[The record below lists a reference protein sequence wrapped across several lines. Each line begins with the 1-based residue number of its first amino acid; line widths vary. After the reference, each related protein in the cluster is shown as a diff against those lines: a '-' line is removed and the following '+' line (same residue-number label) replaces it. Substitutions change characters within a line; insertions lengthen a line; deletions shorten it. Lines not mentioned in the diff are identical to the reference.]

1 MRNRYQSKAG
11 KSRKFEVVGG
21 PCGSAQGKRE
31 LALRLPLPLVEVW
44 EELQAEVE
52 RLAGEA
58 GRKILHGILEDE
70 VTRRLGP
77 PHRPDPAAGAVRW
90 GRQPGYVVFGGQ
102 KIPLRRPRVRTR
114 SGEEVELQS
123 YGKLQQDGRMQRAVA
138 EGLVCGLSTR
148 KYRRA
153 VQSVLDG
160 YGIRKSSVSRHFV
173 RATANQLRELCERRL
188 ERLNL
193 VALLIDGIAFAG
205 QTLIVALG
213 VEENGSKHV
222 LGLWQGATENA
233 TVCTALLAD
242 IVARGLDPERRYL
255 FVLDGAKALRAAVDK
270 VFGNRAEV
278 QRCQLHKRRN
288 VKDHLP
294 EGCRADYD
302 RQLRNAYA
310 MTRYADAK
318 AALEKIFR
326 QLERINPSAARSLEE
341 GMEETLTLHRLG
353 VGTLLRRS
361 LATTNIIES
370 CLSTVR
376 HVARNVKRWQG
387 GDHLARWTAAGLL
400 EAEKKFRKVKGYRE
414 LKELAAKLNPPAG
427 TGSSHSTPQ
436 QQVA

>member
-1 MRNRYQSKAG
+1 MRNTYQSKAR

-21 PCGSAQGKRE
+21 QE
-31 LALRLPLPLVEVW
+31 LAVRLPLPLVEVW
-44 EELQAEVE
+44 EELQARVE
-52 RLAGEA
+52 QLAGEA
-58 GRKILHGILEDE
+58 GLKILQGILEDE
-70 VTRRLGP
+70 GTQRVGP
-77 PHRPDPAAGAVRW
+77 PHRPDAASGNLRW

-102 KIPLRRPRVRTR
+102 KIPLPRPRVRTR
-114 SGEEVELQS
+114 TGEEVELEN
-123 YGKLQQDGRMQRAVA
+123 YRRLQQDGRMQRAVA
-138 EGLVCGLSTR
+138 ERVVCGLSTR

-153 VQSVLDG
+153 VESVLDG

-173 RATANQLRELCERRL
+173 RATANQLRALCERRL
-188 ERLNL
+188 EELPL
-193 VALLIDGIAFAG
+193 VALLIDGIELAG
-205 QTLIVALG
+205 QTLIIALG
-213 VEENGSKHV
+213 VEDNGSKHV

-233 TVCTALLAD
+233 TVCKALLED
-242 IVARGLDPERRYL
+242 LVERGLNQERRYL
-255 FVLDGAKALRAAVDK
+255 LVIDGSKALRAAVDK
-270 VFGNRAEV
+270 VFGARAEV

-294 EGCRADYD
+294 EHCRADYD

-310 MTRYADAK
+310 MTRYEDAK
-318 AALEKIFR
+318 AALEKLFR

-353 VGTLLRRS
+353 VSTLLRRS

-387 GDHLARWTAAGLL
+387 GDHIARWTAAGLL
-400 EAEKKFRKVKGYRE
+400 EAENKFRKVKGYRE
-414 LKELAAKLNPPAG
+414 LKELAQKLNP
-427 TGSSHSTPQ
+427 HSTPQ

>member
-1 MRNRYQSKAG
+1 VSNRYQSKAK

-21 PCGSAQGKRE
+21 PE
-31 LALRLPLPLVEVW
+31 LAVWLPLPLAEVW

-58 GRKILHGILEDE
+58 GLKILHGILEEE
-70 VTRRLGP
+70 VRQRVGP
-77 PHRPDPAAGAVRW
+77 RHRPDPDSGAVRW
-90 GRQPGYVVFGGQ
+90 GRQPGYVIFGGQ
-102 KIPLRRPRVRTR
+102 KIPLARPRVRVQA
-114 SGEEVELQS
+114 GEEVELES

-138 EGLVCGLSTR
+138 ERMVCGLSTR

-153 VQSVLDG
+153 VQSALDG

-173 RATANQLRELCERRL
+173 RATAKQLQELCERRL
-188 ERLNL
+188 EPLSL
-193 VALLIDGIAFAG
+193 VALLIDGIEFAG
-205 QTLIVALG
+205 QMLIVALG

-233 TVCTALLAD
+233 TVCTALLED
-242 IVARGLDPERRYL
+242 LVARGLDPERRYL
-255 FVLDGAKALRAAVDK
+255 FVLDGSKALRAAVDK
-270 VFGNRAEV
+270 VFGDRGEV

-288 VKDHLP
+288 LKEHLP
-294 EGCRADYD
+294 ESCRADYE

-310 MTRYADAK
+310 MTNYEDAR
-318 AALEKIFR
+318 AALGKLFR

-341 GMEETLTLHRLG
+341 GMEETLTLHRLD
-353 VGTLLRRS
+353 VGPLLRRS
-361 LATTNIIES
+361 LSSTNLIES

-387 GDHLARWTAAGLL
+387 GDHIARWAAAGLV
-400 EAEKKFRKVKGYRE
+400 EAEKKFRRVKGYRE
-414 LKELAAKLNPPAG
+414 LKELAAKLNP
-427 TGSSHSTPQ
+427 HSTSQ

>member
-1 MRNRYQSKAG
+1 MRNRYQSKAR

-21 PCGSAQGKRE
+21 RE
-31 LALRLPLPLVEVW
+31 LAVRLPLPLVDMW
-44 EELQAEVE
+44 EELQAQVE
-52 RLAGEA
+52 QLAGEA
-58 GRKILHGILEDE
+58 GLKILHGILEEE
-70 VTRRLGP
+70 VRQRVGP

-102 KIPLRRPRVRTR
+102 KINLERPRVRTR
-114 SGEEVELQS
+114 SGEEVELDS

-138 EGLVCGLSTR
+138 ERILCGLSTR

-153 VQSVLDG
+153 VQATLDG

-173 RATANQLRELCERRL
+173 CATAQQLEQLCEKKL
-188 ERLNL
+188 GELDL
-193 VALLIDGIAFAG
+193 VVLLIDGIEFAG

-213 VEENGSKHV
+213 VEENGTKHV

-233 TVCTALLAD
+233 TVCKALLED
-242 IVARGLDPERRYL
+242 LVERGLKQGRRYL
-255 FVLDGAKALRAAVDK
+255 FVLDGSKALRAAVEK
-270 VFGNRAEV
+270 VFGERAEV

-302 RQLRNAYA
+302 RQSRNAYA
-310 MTRYADAK
+310 MSNYEDAK

-353 VGTLLRRS
+353 VGPLLRRS

-387 GDHLARWTAAGLL
+387 GDHVARWTAAGLL

-414 LKELAAKLNPPAG
+414 LKELAGKLNP
-427 TGSSHSTPQ
+427 HSTPQ

>member
-1 MRNRYQSKAG
+1 LELSFLKGEPLMRNRYQSQAR
-11 KSRKFEVVGG
+11 KSRKFELVGG
-21 PCGSAQGKRE
+21 RE
-31 LALRLPLPLVEVW
+31 LAVRLPLPLVEVW
-44 EELQAEVE
+44 EELQARVE
-52 RLAGEA
+52 QLAGEA
-58 GRKILHGILEDE
+58 GLKILHGILEEE
-70 VTRRLGP
+70 VTQRVGP
-77 PHRPDPAAGAVRW
+77 PHRPAPAAGAVRW

-102 KIPLRRPRVRTR
+102 KVALERPRVRTR
-114 SGEEVELQS
+114 RGEEVELES

-138 EGLVCGLSTR
+138 ERVVCGLSTR

-173 RATANQLRELCERRL
+173 RATAEQLRELCERRV
-188 ERLNL
+188 ENLNL
-193 VALLIDGIAFAG
+193 VALLIDGIEFAG

-213 VEENGSKHV
+213 VEENGLKHV

-233 TVCTALLAD
+233 TVCKALLED
-242 IVARGLDPERRYL
+242 LVERGLHQERRYL
-255 FVLDGAKALRAAVDK
+255 FVIDGSKALRAAVER
-270 VFGNRAEV
+270 VFGPRAEV
-278 QRCQLHKRRN
+278 QRCQIHKRRN

-310 MTRYADAK
+310 MASYEDAK
-318 AALEKIFR
+318 AALEKLFR

-353 VGTLLRRS
+353 VGPLLRRS

-387 GDHLARWTAAGLL
+387 GDHIARWTAAGLL
-400 EAEKKFRKVKGYRE
+400 EAEKKFRRVKGYRE
-414 LKELAAKLNPPAG
+414 LKELAGKLNP
-427 TGSSHSTPQ
+427 HSTPQ

>member
-1 MRNRYQSKAG
+1 MGNRYQSQAR

-21 PCGSAQGKRE
+21 RE
-31 LALRLPLPLVEVW
+31 LLLQLPLPLVEVW
-44 EELQAEVE
+44 EELQARVE
-52 RLAGEA
+52 QLAGET
-58 GRKILHGILEDE
+58 GLRIMQGILDE
-70 VTRRLGP
+70 EVRQRVGP
-77 PHRPDPAAGAVRW
+77 PHRPAPAAGAVRW

-102 KIPLRRPRVRTR
+102 KVALDRPRVRTR
-114 SGEEVELQS
+114 AGEEVELES

-138 EGLVCGLSTR
+138 ERIICGLSTR

-173 RATANQLRELCERRL
+173 RASAEQLRTLCEKNL
-188 ERLNL
+188 AELDL
-193 VALLIDGIAFAG
+193 VALLIDGIEFRG

-213 VEENGSKHV
+213 VAESGVKHL

-233 TVCTALLAD
+233 TVCKALLED
-242 IVARGLDPERRYL
+242 LVERGLKQQRRYL
-255 FVLDGAKALRAAVDK
+255 FVLDGSKALRAAVDK
-270 VFGNRAEV
+270 VFGARAEV

-302 RQLRNAYA
+302 RQLRNAYT
-310 MTRYADAK
+310 MSGYQDAQ
-318 AALEKIFR
+318 AALERIFR

-341 GMEETLTLHRLG
+341 GMDETLTLHRLG

-361 LATTNIIES
+361 LSTTNIIES

-387 GDHLARWTAAGLL
+387 GDHIARWTAAGLL

-414 LKELAAKLNPPAG
+414 LKELAAKLNP
-427 TGSSHSTPQ
+427 HSTPQ